1 MNCYKCGAVVADGT
15 KFCTNCGADLIID
28 TTGKTYASFGGGGEK
43 LFEEEQK
50 AEEANNQNDSQGTN
64 QNYYQNASQGA
75 NQNYNQNTSQ
85 GYNQN
90 TNQGYQTYN
99 GRQEPYLAGNDKTMI
114 ALLCF
119 FLGGLGVHC
128 FVMGETRKGI
138 IRIVFSLLCGIGGI
152 FALIDFIM
160 ILSDT
165 YVVNPDAYFFK

>member
-1 MNCYKCGAVVADGT
+1 MNCYKCGAIVPEGT
-15 KFCTNCGADLIID
+15 KYCTNCGADLIID
-28 TTGKTYASFGGGGEK
+28 QSYKSNSSFASGGSSNK

-50 AEEANNQNDSQGTN
+50 AEQAN
-64 QNYYQNASQGA
+64 
-75 NQNYNQNTSQ
+75 
-85 GYNQN
+85 
-90 TNQGYQTYN
+90 NQGYQTYN
-99 GRQEPYLAGNDKTMI
+99 GRQEPYLAGNDKTLI

-138 IRIVFSLLCGIGGI
+138 IRIVFSLLCGIGAI

>member
-15 KFCTNCGADLIID
+15 KFCTNCGADLIVD
-28 TTGKTYASFGGGGEK
+28 TTGKTYASFGGGGNK

-50 AEEANNQNDSQGTN
+50 AEEANSQNDS
-64 QNYYQNASQGA
+64 
-75 NQNYNQNTSQ
+75 
-85 GYNQN
+85 
-90 TNQGYQTYN
+90 QGYQTYN

-165 YVVNPDAYFFK
+165 YVVNPEAYFFK

>member
-15 KFCTNCGADLIID
+15 KFCTNCGADLIVD
-28 TTGKTYASFGGGGEK
+28 TTGKTYASFGGEGNK

-50 AEEANNQNDSQGTN
+50 AEEANS
-64 QNYYQNASQGA
+64 
-75 NQNYNQNTSQ
+75 
-85 GYNQN
+85 QN

>member
-28 TTGKTYASFGGGGEK
+28 TTGKTYASFDGGGDK

-50 AEEANNQNDSQGTN
+50 AKEANSQND
-64 QNYYQNASQGA
+64 
-75 NQNYNQNTSQ
+75 SQ

-99 GRQEPYLAGNDKTMI
+99 GRQEPYLAGNDKAMI

-165 YVVNPDAYFFK
+165 YVVNPEAYFFK

>member
-15 KFCTNCGADLIID
+15 KFCTNCGADLIVD
-28 TTGKTYASFGGGGEK
+28 TTGKTYASFGGGGNK

-50 AEEANNQNDSQGTN
+50 AKEANSQNDS
-64 QNYYQNASQGA
+64 
-75 NQNYNQNTSQ
+75 
-85 GYNQN
+85 
-90 TNQGYQTYN
+90 QGYQTYN

-165 YVVNPDAYFFK
+165 YVVNPEAYFFK

>member
-28 TTGKTYASFGGGGEK
+28 TTGKTYASFGGGGQK

-50 AEEANNQNDSQGTN
+50 AEEANS
-64 QNYYQNASQGA
+64 QNASQEANQNTNQGA
-75 NQNYNQNTSQ
+75 NQNYYQDANQ

-90 TNQGYQTYN
+90 ASQGYQTYN

-138 IRIVFSLLCGIGGI
+138 IRIVFSLLCGIGAI

>member
-15 KFCTNCGADLIID
+15 KFCTNCGADLIVD
-28 TTGKTYASFGGGGEK
+28 TTGKTYASFGGGGNK

-50 AEEANNQNDSQGTN
+50 AKEANSQDASQNNNQGAN
-64 QNYYQNASQGA
+64 QNYYQNTSQDT
-75 NQNYNQNTSQ
+75 NQ

-165 YVVNPDAYFFK
+165 YVVNPEAYFFK

>member
-1 MNCYKCGAVVADGT
+1 MNCYKCGAIVPEGT
-15 KFCTNCGADLIID
+15 KYCTNCGADLIID
-28 TTGKTYASFGGGGEK
+28 QSYKANSSFASGGGSNK

-50 AEEANNQNDSQGTN
+50 AEQVNNQEN
-64 QNYYQNASQGA
+64 
-75 NQNYNQNTSQ
+75 SQ

-90 TNQGYQTYN
+90 NNQGYQTYN
-99 GRQEPYLAGNDKTMI
+99 GRQEPYLAGNDKTLI

-138 IRIVFSLLCGIGGI
+138 IRIVFSLLCGIGAI

>member
-28 TTGKTYASFGGGGEK
+28 TTGKTYASFGGGGKK
-43 LFEEEQK
+43 LFEGEQK
-50 AEEANNQNDSQGTN
+50 AKEANSQNDS
-64 QNYYQNASQGA
+64 
-75 NQNYNQNTSQ
+75 
-85 GYNQN
+85 
-90 TNQGYQTYN
+90 QGYQTYN

-165 YVVNPDAYFFK
+165 YVVNPEAYFFK

>member
-50 AEEANNQNDSQGTN
+50 VGEANSQNDSQDASQNNNQGTN
-64 QNYYQNASQGA
+64 QNYY
-75 NQNYNQNTSQ
+75 QNTSQ

>member
-28 TTGKTYASFGGGGEK
+28 TTGKTYASFGGGGGK

-50 AEEANNQNDSQGTN
+50 AEEANSQND
-64 QNYYQNASQGA
+64 
-75 NQNYNQNTSQ
+75 SQ

-99 GRQEPYLAGNDKTMI
+99 GRQEPYLAGNDKAMI

-165 YVVNPDAYFFK
+165 YVVNPEAYFFK

>member
-15 KFCTNCGADLIID
+15 KFCTNCGADLIVD
-28 TTGKTYASFGGGGEK
+28 TTGKTYASFGGGGNK

-50 AEEANNQNDSQGTN
+50 AKEANSQD
-64 QNYYQNASQGA
+64 ASQEA
-75 NQNYNQNTSQ
+75 SQ
-85 GYNQN
+85 SASQSAS
-90 TNQGYQTYN
+90 QGYQTYN
-99 GRQEPYLAGNDKTMI
+99 GSQEPYLAGNDKTMI

-165 YVVNPDAYFFK
+165 YVVNPEAYFFK

>member
-28 TTGKTYASFGGGGEK
+28 TTEKTYASFGGGGDK

-50 AEEANNQNDSQGTN
+50 AEEANSQNDSQD
-64 QNYYQNASQGA
+64 ASQGA
-75 NQNYNQNTSQ
+75 NQNYNQNTNQ

-119 FLGGLGVHC
+119 FLRGLGVHC

-165 YVVNPDAYFFK
+165 YVVNPEAYFFK

>member
-1 MNCYKCGAVVADGT
+1 M
-15 KFCTNCGADLIID
+15 IID
-28 TTGKTYASFGGGGEK
+28 TTGKTYASFGGGGNK

-50 AEEANNQNDSQGTN
+50 AEEANSQS
-64 QNYYQNASQGA
+64 AS
-75 NQNYNQNTSQ
+75 
-85 GYNQN
+85 
-90 TNQGYQTYN
+90 
-99 GRQEPYLAGNDKTMI
+99 QEPYLAGNDKTMI

-138 IRIVFSLLCGIGGI
+138 IRIVFSLLCGIGAI

>member
-1 MNCYKCGAVVADGT
+1 MNCYKCGAIVPEGT
-15 KFCTNCGADLIID
+15 KYCTNCGADLIID
-28 TTGKTYASFGGGGEK
+28 QSYKANSSFASGGGSNK

-50 AEEANNQNDSQGTN
+50 AEQANN
-64 QNYYQNASQGA
+64 
-75 NQNYNQNTSQ
+75 
-85 GYNQN
+85 
-90 TNQGYQTYN
+90 
-99 GRQEPYLAGNDKTMI
+99 QEPYLAGNDKTLI

-138 IRIVFSLLCGIGGI
+138 IRIVFSLLCGIGAI

>member
-28 TTGKTYASFGGGGEK
+28 TTGKTYASFGGGGNK

-50 AEEANNQNDSQGTN
+50 AEEANS
-64 QNYYQNASQGA
+64 QNAS
-75 NQNYNQNTSQ
+75 
-85 GYNQN
+85 
-90 TNQGYQTYN
+90 QGYQTYN

-138 IRIVFSLLCGIGGI
+138 IRIVFSLLCGIGAI

>member
-28 TTGKTYASFGGGGEK
+28 TTGKTYASFGGGGNK

-50 AEEANNQNDSQGTN
+50 AEEANSQNDS
-64 QNYYQNASQGA
+64 
-75 NQNYNQNTSQ
+75 
-85 GYNQN
+85 
-90 TNQGYQTYN
+90 QGYQTYN

-165 YVVNPDAYFFK
+165 YVVNPEAYFFK

>member
-50 AEEANNQNDSQGTN
+50 VGEANSQNDSQDASQNNNQGTN
-64 QNYYQNASQGA
+64 QNYYQNT
-75 NQNYNQNTSQ
+75 NQ

>member
-28 TTGKTYASFGGGGEK
+28 TTGKTYASFGGGGNK

-50 AEEANNQNDSQGTN
+50 AE
-64 QNYYQNASQGA
+64 GA
-75 NQNYNQNTSQ
+75 NS
-85 GYNQN
+85 
-90 TNQGYQTYN
+90 QGYQTYN
-99 GRQEPYLAGNDKTMI
+99 GRQEPYLGGNDKTMI

-165 YVVNPDAYFFK
+165 YVVNPEAYFFK

>member
-28 TTGKTYASFGGGGEK
+28 TTGKTYASFGGGGNK

-50 AEEANNQNDSQGTN
+50 AEEANS
-64 QNYYQNASQGA
+64 QNASQNA
-75 NQNYNQNTSQ
+75 NQNYNQNTNQ
-85 GYNQN
+85 GYSQN

-99 GRQEPYLAGNDKTMI
+99 GRQEPYLAGNDKTTI
-114 ALLCF
+114 ALLCA
-119 FLGGLGVHC
+119 FLGFLGVHC

-152 FALIDFIM
+152 FAFIDFVM
-160 ILSDT
+160 ILADT
-165 YVVNPDAYFFK
+165 YVVNPDAYFFN

>member
-50 AEEANNQNDSQGTN
+50 AKEANSQNDSQDASQNNNQGTN
-64 QNYYQNASQGA
+64 QNYYQN
-75 NQNYNQNTSQ
+75 TS
-85 GYNQN
+85 
-90 TNQGYQTYN
+90 QGYQTYN

-165 YVVNPDAYFFK
+165 YVVNPEAYFFK

>member
-28 TTGKTYASFGGGGEK
+28 TTGKTYASFGGGGNK

-50 AEEANNQNDSQGTN
+50 AEEANS
-64 QNYYQNASQGA
+64 
-75 NQNYNQNTSQ
+75 
-85 GYNQN
+85 
-90 TNQGYQTYN
+90 QGYQTYN

-138 IRIVFSLLCGIGGI
+138 IRIVFSLLCGIGAI

>member
-28 TTGKTYASFGGGGEK
+28 TTGKTYASFGGGGDK

-50 AEEANNQNDSQGTN
+50 AKEANNQNNS
-64 QNYYQNASQGA
+64 QNASQGA
-75 NQNYNQNTSQ
+75 NQNYNQNTNQ